1 MRTRLRTLFV
11 VALLVA
17 SSAAT
22 ASATA
27 AGASGVDRVNANA
40 SAGVN
45 TTPASTASAASTDGP
60 APAQTDD
67 AGDANRSIGYVDGYR
82 YDTAI
87 RVDQSDGLSDAEIHA
102 YVRRTMARVERLRGH
117 DFEKPVPVNVMSRAE
132 YRANT
137 SSAPTNAT
145 HARWNQQV
153 WEAALI
159 VGSDT
164 NLSAA
169 MSSYYSDSVQGFYS
183 PSDDAIEI
191 IVPSG
196 KRAYIDRA
204 TLAHEL
210 THALQD
216 QTYDLAESKYG
227 GETQDTQLAT
237 SGLIEGEARYVQ
249 NRYTERCTNG
259 TWRCV
264 ATPSTGD
271 SSSSSDSGGSA
282 GSSPPVSLQYT
293 LYFPYASGPGYV
305 HELLERGG
313 WDAVDAAWRDPPT
326 TTTEIIHG
334 EAPAVRDVTVDR
346 DAATNGWRTYA
357 GVGANGTGTDTLGEA
372 SIFMGLWWQSAR
384 YDAGVV
390 PTDIRADDGYRT
402 FRYAAPASAG
412 WAGDTVLPYRNGD
425 ADGFVWKSAWETDAD
440 AGDFADGYVA
450 ALKAHDAARENG
462 TWVVPEGDGYRGAYR
477 VVHTAETVTVVH
489 GPDVAAVNDIRPSL
503 ADSESTAGTS
513 GGSSPGFGLLAGA
526 FALLGA
532 LLAVVRLRRR

>member
-1 MRTRLRTLFV
+1 MRTRLRTLLV
-11 VALLVA
+11 VVLLVA

-22 ASATA
+22 ANATA
-27 AGASGVDRVNANA
+27 AGASGVDRGSA
-40 SAGVN
+40 SASA
-45 TTPASTASAASTDGP
+45 TAPATDTP
-60 APAQTDD
+60 APAQADD
-67 AGDANRSIGYVDGYR
+67 ATDSNRSIGYVDGYR

-87 RVDQSDGLSDAEIHA
+87 DVDQSDGLSDAEIRA

-117 DFEKPVPVNVMSRAE
+117 DFETPVPVNVMSRDA
-132 YRANT
+132 YRANR
-137 SSAPTNAT
+137 SNAPTNAT
-145 HARWNQQV
+145 YARWNQQV

-159 VGSDT
+159 VGDET
-164 NLSAA
+164 NLSSAT
-169 MSSYYSDSVQGFYS
+169 SSYYSNSVQGFYS

-216 QTYDLAESKYG
+216 QTYDLGAAKYG
-227 GETQDTQLAT
+227 GETQDAQLAT

-249 NRYTERCTNG
+249 RQYTRRCTNG

-264 ATPSTGD
+264 ATPSSD
-271 SSSSSDSGGSA
+271 DSSSDSLASTDP
-282 GSSPPVSLQYT
+282 SPPQSLQYT

-305 HELLERGG
+305 NELIERGG
-313 WDAVDAAWRDPPT
+313 WAAVDAAWRDPPT
-326 TTTEIIHG
+326 TTSEVIHG
-334 EAPAVRDVTVDR
+334 DAPAVTDVAVDR
-346 DAATNGWRTYA
+346 DAATNGWRTYPSV
-357 GVGANGTGTDTLGEA
+357 GVNGTDTLGEA

-412 WAGDTVLPYRNGD
+412 WAGDAVLPYRNGD
-425 ADGFVWKSAWETDAD
+425 ADGFVWKTAWETETD
-440 AGDFADGYVA
+440 AGDFAAGYVA
-450 ALKAHDAARENG
+450 ALKAHGATREDG
-462 TWVVPEGDGYRGAYR
+462 VWIVSGDDGYRGAYR
-477 VVHTAETVTVVH
+477 VVHANETVTVVN

-503 ADSESTAGTS
+503 AGSESSPGTS

-526 FALLGA
+526 LALLGA
-532 LLAVVRLRRR
+532 LLVVLVRRR